1 MPKRPV
7 SPFLAILAVG
17 LGTTIVPLDSSVNI
31 AFPDITRSFGI
42 PLDAIQWVVICY
54 VLTYSSLM
62 LVCGKLGDLFGH
74 RRIFRIGLA
83 LSIVAFWTIVM
94 TYIGVNYVLTA
105 GLHSYGF
112 GGASVVRWMLI
123 VAAIEA
129 LFIAV
134 GYLAHSTVR
143 RGAPAGP
150 VPA

>member
-1 MPKRPV
+1 LSKHSV
-7 SPFLAILAVG
+7 KPFFAILAVG

-83 LSIVAFWTIVM
+83 LSIIAF
-94 TYIGVNYVLTA
+94 VLC
-105 GLHSYGF
+105 
-112 GGASVVRWMLI
+112 GALVTSAHCFFLGSVRALALRW
-123 VAAIEA
+123 
-129 LFIAV
+129 
-134 GYLAHSTVR
+134 
-143 RGAPAGP
+143 
-150 VPA
+150 

>member
-1 MPKRPV
+1 MSKHSV
-7 SPFLAILAVG
+7 KPFFAILAVG

-83 LSIVAFWTIVM
+83 LSIIAF
-94 TYIGVNYVLTA
+94 VLC
-105 GLHSYGF
+105 
-112 GGASVVRWMLI
+112 GGASDFGSLLFFRSVRAW
-123 VAAIEA
+123 A
-129 LFIAV
+129 L
-134 GYLAHSTVR
+134 R
-143 RGAPAGP
+143 W
-150 VPA
+150 